1 MHLVLLI
8 FTLSFA
14 ASIQDTRSRTLTSA
28 PNPDAQT
35 SRQNLDRSIA
45 ARFAP
50 VFMQGLGETPRA
62 DYITNFDFDGDWK
75 GDNNWNNLDNRSFPL
90 RAWVYYSVVETSTH
104 YFVHYAVFHPRDYKG
119 GLAAS
124 TALGALIKAGLERL
138 GKDPTTGLAR
148 SLSLSHEND
157 LEGCLVVA
165 AKRGSGLDSA
175 VVEYVETVSHNRF
188 LKYRTA
194 EGRSDIGET
203 IETRAQQPVLFVEP
217 KGHGISRFTDD
228 PEQSRKSVNGMIT
241 YVYAARADDPAS
253 VEGTAEGVDI
263 GYDLTPISETL
274 WKHALSGTNETYG
287 EAGKYRAF
295 RLRSA
300 GATGS
305 AFRGQV
311 GFAQNMARPPWGWFD
326 ESETDRPVGEWFFDP
341 AAVIARHFGLDENF
355 ATGYVYH
362 PYLNLTQGRKGAK
375 AQ

>member
-1 MHLVLLI
+1 MRLVLII
-8 FTLSFA
+8 FSLVLV
-14 ASIQDTRSRTLTSA
+14 ASAQETRSRTTDNVSRTEQ
-28 PNPDAQT
+28 DT
-35 SRQNLDRSIA
+35 SRQELDRSIA

-124 TALGALIKAGLERL
+124 TALGALIKGGLERL
-138 GKDPTTGLAR
+138 GKDPTSGLAR

-165 AKRGSGLDSA
+165 AKRGSGVDSA

-194 EGRSDIGET
+194 EGRSDVGES
-203 IETRAQQPVLFVEP
+203 IETRGQQPVLFIEP
-217 KGHGISRFTDD
+217 KGHGISRFIDEA
-228 PEQSRKSVNGMIT
+228 EQSRKSVNGIIT

-274 WKHALSGTNETYG
+274 WKHALSGANETYG
-287 EAGKYRAF
+287 EAGEYRAF

-300 GATGS
+300 ESKTVAVGS

-326 ESETDRPVGEWFFDP
+326 ESETDRPPGEWFFDP
-341 AAVIARHFGLDENF
+341 AAVVARHFGLDKDF
-355 ATGYVYH
+355 STVYTYQ
-362 PYLNLTQGRKGAK
+362 PYLKTAP
-375 AQ
+375 